1 MIATDLDGSYRVT
14 CREPDCPRPLDRTVG
29 TSAHAENLHRK
40 HWREQHDS
48 EPPAPETSRYDGP
61 PLLLDLTAAA
71 RAYLR
76 HQHREAA
83 AVWGALVGVDANDT
97 AKLTDTAE
105 AARDA
110 GSLLGYI
117 PPL

>member
-1 MIATDLDGSYRVT
+1 MCD
-14 CREPDCPRPLDRTVG
+14 
-29 TSAHAENLHRK
+29 NRK
-40 HWREQHDS
+40 HYVEHHDMT
-48 EPPAPETSRYDGP
+48 PPAPETPRYEGP

-76 HQHREAA
+76 HQHREGA

-97 AKLTDTAE
+97 AKLTETAE